1 MKSLFIAIFA
11 LFSLTVCAQQ
21 NRQGKQRGKD
31 RIEQTDLNPE
41 QQASLRSKKMTLALD
56 LSDAQEKKVYQLEL
70 AKAKERMARREAGQK
85 GKERDQADKF
95 KRQEER
101 LERQISF
108 KRSLKEIL
116 TDEQMIKWEKM
127 QHQRRGE
134 RKGKGRS
141 EHKKGRH

>member
-11 LFSLTVCAQQ
+11 LFSLTVFAQQ
-21 NRQGKQRGKD
+21 NRQGKHRGKD
-31 RIEQTDLNPE
+31 RIEQTEMNPE

-70 AKAKERMARREAGQK
+70 AKAKERMTRREASQN
-85 GKERDQADKF
+85 GKDRDQADKF

-101 LERQISF
+101 LERQITF
-108 KRSLKEIL
+108 KRSLKEVL

-127 QHQRRGE
+127 QHHRRGRQRGE
-134 RKGKGRS
+134 GRS
-141 EHKKGRH
+141 ERKKGRH